1 MQIAMVTIKTTS
13 PASEPPT
20 IAINSSR
27 FTILDQLKIETTT
40 YRERHIINGEKPND
54 SVTNLKKKNI

>member
-27 FTILDQLKIETTT
+27 FTILDQLKIETTI
-40 YRERHIINGEKPND
+40 YIERHIINGEKAYD
-54 SVTNLKKKNI
+54 SVTT